1 MSRATSTS
9 REKTPKPK
17 KTGGATKSLVIV
29 ESPAKAKTIKKYLGK
44 DYDVRASIGHV
55 VDLPKS
61 ELGVDVDNGFEP
73 KYVTIKGK
81 MKVLKELKTAGKGV
95 DQVLLAT
102 DLDREGEAIAWHLQ
116 NVLREV
122 QPNVHRIIFNEIT
135 KRAIQEAIQQPG
147 DVDQRKVDAQQ
158 ARRILDR
165 LVGYKVSPLLW
176 KVFYYGLSAGRV
188 QSVALRL
195 ICEREREIAAFVP
208 VEFWSLTAELEA
220 AGQAFEAKLRTWKGD
235 KPELGSQADVD
246 AILTALGVGAGTD
259 AALRAKAQWTV
270 SEVETKEKRRNPYPP
285 YITSTMQQDAARRL
299 RFSAK
304 KTMMLAQQLYEGIE
318 LGAEGPVGLITYMRT
333 DSTRISDLARAE
345 GIAHIVATLGED
357 YVPETER
364 KFKVGKSAQDAHEAI
379 RPSSVERRPEDVKRF
394 LTPDQFALYD
404 LVWRR
409 FVAAL
414 MSSAVYQVTSADI
427 TCGDAVFRATGSQLA
442 FDGYLR
448 VYPDVREKEDGEG
461 LLPPLTAGQ
470 VLKLLQLVPRQH
482 FTEPPPRYSEA
493 SLIRELEERGIG
505 RPSTYASIVSTIQE
519 REYVSRESGRFQPT
533 TLGVEVWE
541 ALEKTF
547 PDIFETDFT
556 ARMETELDKVETGED
571 DWRQVVEHF
580 YRPFSRDLETL
591 ERDPEG
597 LQRLV
602 QGTSTI
608 QCEKCGSTM
617 IKKWGR
623 NGPFLACPNYPA
635 CRNTK
640 SVNGDSAIV
649 KLGKTCP
656 QCGGEMLKKNGR
668 YGEFGACSNYP
679 ECRHT
684 EPLSI
689 GIDCP
694 TAGCTGYLTKKKS
707 GRGKIF
713 YGCSRYPECKF
724 ASWDK
729 PTGQRCD
736 ACKQGFLVEKNT
748 KAKGIFKKCPVCKEE
763 FLD

>member
-1 MSRATSTS
+1 V
-9 REKTPKPK
+9 
-17 KTGGATKSLVIV
+17 KSLVIV

-44 DYDVRASIGHV
+44 DFDVRASIGHV
-55 VDLPKS
+55 IDLPKS
-61 ELGVDVDNGFEP
+61 ELGVDIENGFEP

-81 MKVLKELKTAGKGV
+81 TKVLKELKTAGKNV

-116 NVLREV
+116 NHLRDV
-122 QPNVHRIIFNEIT
+122 QPNVRRIIFNEIT
-135 KRAIQEAIQQPG
+135 KRAIQEAVRQPG

-208 VEFWSLTAELEA
+208 VEFWSLTAQLTA
-220 AGQAFEAKLRTWKGD
+220 DGKPFEAKLRSWKGD
-235 KPELGSQADVD
+235 KVELGSRADVD
-246 AILTALGVGAGTD
+246 AVL
-259 AALRAKAQWTV
+259 AALAKARWTV
-270 SEVETKEKRRNPYPP
+270 GEVERKEKRRNPYPP
-285 YITSTMQQDAARRL
+285 FITSTMQQDAARRL

-304 KTMMLAQQLYEGIE
+304 KTMMLAQQLYEGVE

-333 DSTRISDLARAE
+333 DSTRISDLARQE
-345 GIAHIVATLGED
+345 GIEHIVRSLGED

-364 KFKVGKSAQDAHEAI
+364 KFKVGKAAQDAHEAI
-379 RPSSVERRPEDVKRF
+379 RPTTVAQRPEDVKRF
-394 LTPDQFALYD
+394 LSPDQFALYD

-409 FVAAL
+409 FVASL

-427 TCGDAVFRATGSQLA
+427 LAADTVFRATGSTLE

-448 VYPDVREKEDGEG
+448 VYPDVREKEEGEG
-461 LLPPLTAGQ
+461 VLPPLVPKQALEL
-470 VLKLLQLVPRQH
+470 VQLVPRQH
-482 FTEPPPRYSEA
+482 FTEPPPRYTEA

-505 RPSTYASIVSTIQE
+505 RPSTYATIVSTIQE
-519 REYVSRESGRFQPT
+519 REYVAKEGGRFAPT
-533 TLGVEVWE
+533 KLGGEVWE
-541 ALEKTF
+541 ALDKTF

-571 DWRQVVEHF
+571 DWRQVVAHF
-580 YRPFSRDLETL
+580 YLPFSKDLETL
-591 ERDPEG
+591 ERDPES

-602 QGTSTI
+602 QGRTEI
-608 QCEKCGSTM
+608 VCEKCGATM

-623 NGPFLACPNYPA
+623 NGPFLACPNYPE
-635 CRNTK
+635 CKNTK
-640 SVNGDSAIV
+640 SVDGESAIV
-649 KLGKTCP
+649 KLDKKCP
-656 QCGGEMLKKNGR
+656 KCGGEMLKKNGR
-668 YGEFGACSNYP
+668 YGEFGACENYP
-679 ECRHT
+679 ECKHT

-689 GIDCP
+689 GVNCP
-694 TAGCTGYLTKKKS
+694 QDGCGGYLTKKRS

-724 ASWDK
+724 AAWDK
-729 PTGQRCD
+729 PTGERCS
-736 ACKQGFLVEKNT
+736 ACQQGFLVEKNT
-748 KAKGIFKKCPVCKEE
+748 KAKGIFKKCPLCKEE